1 MKYRFISKNPKGHY
15 PMRVTDHLSGYYAVL
30 RTNENYKNMKLFA
43 NHHGSFVHQGDNYFI
58 HSPYEL
64 FSRDSAYHRTVVG
77 HLLIV
82 YLNPQKT
89 NIDDPLK
96 NYEPYR
102 FGVAF
107 MV

>member
-1 MKYRFISKNPKGHY
+1 MK
-15 PMRVTDHLSGYYAVL
+15 VTEHLAGYYGVL
-30 RTNENYKNMKLFA
+30 RTNENYRNMKLFS
-43 NHHGSFVHQGDNYFI
+43 NHHESFTYQGLNYFI
-58 HSPYEL
+58 HSPYEM
-64 FSRDSAYHRTVVG
+64 FSKDSAYHRTVVN
-77 HLLIV
+77 HSLVV

-89 NIDDPLK
+89 ILDDPLK